1 MIMRSMI
8 VSGVSLLLSFAI
20 FCFMWLI
27 GSNIVYQ
34 FIAALPTTTNPE
46 WAIIAEQNKS
56 NIKLIITFLPSIIL
70 VFASIIIFLNALRNR

>member
-8 VSGVSLLLSFAI
+8 VSGVLFLLSFA
-20 FCFMWLI
+20 FFYFMLLI
-27 GSNIVYQ
+27 GSNIVDQ

-56 NIKLIITFLPSIIL
+56 NIKLIITFLPGIIL